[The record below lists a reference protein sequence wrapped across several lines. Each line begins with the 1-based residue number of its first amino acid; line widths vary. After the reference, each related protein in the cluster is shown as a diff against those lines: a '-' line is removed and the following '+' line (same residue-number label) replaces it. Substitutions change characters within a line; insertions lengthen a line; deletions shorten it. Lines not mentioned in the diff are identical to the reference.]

1 MLLAFFFIEKTFKNF
16 TCSVLI
22 LRLKNYTVLVY
33 SLKDFIVYFSMYF
46 VFLFLL
52 ERFALYYTFFC
63 LSILFSTFFQKIFIA
78 VFGQNKKLVIAVY
91 ILF

>member
-46 VFLFLL
+46 VF
-52 ERFALYYTFFC
+52 RF
-63 LSILFSTFFQKIFIA
+63 
-78 VFGQNKKLVIAVY
+78 
-91 ILF
+91 

>member
-22 LRLKNYTVLVY
+22 LRFKNYTASVY

-46 VFLFLL
+46 CCSNVWNDLHYTIPFFICQYFFRHFLKNFHYH
-52 ERFALYYTFFC
+52 F
-63 LSILFSTFFQKIFIA
+63 
-78 VFGQNKKLVIAVY
+78 
-91 ILF
+91 